1 MGFVDCVIFSIREK
15 PWRNIPT
22 SDGTVWGSLAVWR
35 KPRSSVSTANSE
47 ETGHG
52 NESRQRSMTESGIS
66 RVARVR
72 NSVRTSAS
80 DDQTRMAAEQAR
92 KRLELEKDER
102 LAALTKRTERGSEAL
117 PIVEER
123 DKGKE
128 KMSS

>member
-1 MGFVDCVIFSIREK
+1 
-15 PWRNIPT
+15 
-22 SDGTVWGSLAVWR
+22 
-35 KPRSSVSTANSE
+35 
-47 ETGHG
+47 
-52 NESRQRSMTESGIS
+52 MTESGIS